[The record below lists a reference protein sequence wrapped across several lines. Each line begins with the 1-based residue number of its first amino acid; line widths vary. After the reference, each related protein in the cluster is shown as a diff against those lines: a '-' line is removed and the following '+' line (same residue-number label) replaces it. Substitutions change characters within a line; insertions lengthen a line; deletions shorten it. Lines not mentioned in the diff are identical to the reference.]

1 MADLWTQLAQTDRT
15 SRRGVINTELTVKT
29 KVVAQE
35 KAKLVAVFVAYD
47 VAMSGNVVVTLESG
61 AGDNFDTTLG
71 TITLVAQRYGV
82 YRPDGGPLDLA
93 EGDIVKVVAAAGG
106 ATSTAAV
113 MVYIDRVP
121 LVSEGAIEA

>member
-15 SRRGVINTELTVKT
+15 SRLGVINTELTVKT
-29 KVVAQE
+29 REVAQE

-61 AGDNFDTTLG
+61 AGDTFDVTLA
-71 TITLVAQRYGV
+71 TIALVSQRYGV

-113 MVYIDRVP
+113 MVYMDRVP
-121 LVSEGAIEA
+121 LLSEGAIEA